1 MPVIEGYNFTVDL
14 QDRGFV
20 KTIRTIKSEAQ
31 ALKNVMRADFAE
43 LRNSEGSLSAYST
56 RLNDAKL
63 AVNRYSEAI
72 KELRKQNEAF
82 VNDERQ
88 GTLSDANRARWARN
102 INTIERYKIQ
112 ISNLQHQMDADQQ
125 AAERLR
131 TGVDA
136 LRKTTEAI
144 QTSTKSYTDTLR
156 DQSKFYRAERTS
168 IAGLRAERKSLE
180 SQLHAEISVTSSLRN
195 GQQKLIASYKEEKAN
210 LTELQGK
217 LASRSRE
224 LSLMKSKYGENS
236 LAVQTTNKHIKE
248 LNNQISQSE
257 NKLNGFSERIS
268 KNSTTLANQA
278 KQASKVASSYKEVA
292 RQSRG
297 LSTTRLGSM
306 FKAGSQ
312 HIQRFNTA
320 LKDSTANTRKWWSES
335 KSAFAGVGIALGGVA
350 AGATKAVSDAAKVQ
364 RQYVEVRNLIRTS
377 GESLSKSISESNEM
391 QRQGVKLSQEYG
403 FSQHQIGQQYE
414 ELVRRGYS
422 GTQALRAMNSMMKA
436 ARASGDDLA
445 DVVKVTSTA
454 VDAFG
459 LRSENT
465 AKMLSHTEKVANALA
480 SGADR
485 TASGFKDMGVGMSY
499 VASTAKT
506 AGMSVE
512 ETSAALGELSNR
524 GIEGSVAG
532 TGLRKVILSLIKPTK
547 NAKAALE
554 EARLSIN
561 DFYDKSG
568 NLKQIDKVFSM
579 INEHTK
585 GWGKDRQGA
594 FFKDLFGTTGVAA
607 GEALAQSADKSE
619 KLDQNL
625 TNLINHIRRDEKTD
639 YIGRLAEKNM
649 KSAQMQMKR
658 LKRTAEAFELS
669 VGAALL
675 PSVNKV
681 GKALA
686 QWAVSKEGERSIK
699 EFSKAAGNVAN
710 TIARH
715 TKDIIA
721 FGRGL
726 GQGLKDGYHFV
737 KPIVTGLG
745 KIVGL
750 FDRSKKGSQDTARNV
765 GRIVGVFGTL
775 AVGLKLS
782 KALFGGIFAIS
793 KDTVGTASRFVTWI
807 KGGTSAQKALNAQ
820 LAETNR
826 LLKESVVLQKEQ
838 YGGKSS
844 HHSSGGTGDA
854 LDTVSDA
861 IDDVADLKGAKSEKI
876 AKDAEKTATKAAHF
890 WQRGWLGKLNGFNKK
905 LLGKLN
911 PKSWTNSMA
920 RAGDKAGKGFHL
932 HLLKHL
938 KGLGSKTRSLFKR
951 DTWVNAFGKLGD
963 KAGNKFVRATETRLV
978 NSRGKVKFSALF
990 KYGSKAAEEAGSGA
1004 GMGFLR
1010 KFAMHIGNGRLK
1022 LHGVFSNI
1030 LGGLTGTAEETGAK
1044 GATGFLGKF
1053 AGVLSKGAN
1062 ILGIG
1067 WSAAAA
1073 GIDIVKGIRE
1083 HNPEKKQKELGS
1095 GIGAVVGG
1103 GLSAAFLGPEAA
1115 PIGAAIG
1122 SAIGSALPKAI
1133 KWGQKIGGK
1142 VASGMQSAI
1151 KNIQKDGWNGV
1162 AKNWND
1168 FWGGMGDWWDQTFD
1182 VNGKGE
1188 KHSSKRKSK
1197 KKPTISDRVIQTGVH
1212 VKKSDVAN
1220 VKAMSKALSTYA
1232 DSLAKVKSELKHNDP
1247 SGELN
1252 KVNNFLKSHTSEWKK
1267 TAQPIKDIGDAFKY
1281 LAKFAGSVAKR
1292 DAFKAFNNDL
1302 PKLDEQLHKHG
1313 DSIKKGINKITDAL
1327 KGGKKGTTL
1336 ISRFKSLDGQL
1347 TNTTSSFKKL
1357 NSHLNKTADDFK
1369 SIKKITDEFTGKKNP
1384 FKAMADGLDKLK
1396 SSLKKNASDIKS
1408 YISTLKKAFE
1418 SKKGKNF
1425 AEIVQEA
1432 AKPLGKM
1439 AGSFKSMKSSVPP
1452 ISKGVKN
1459 IASNIKSL
1467 SKGGKKGGAITK
1479 VANEFDTFQKH
1490 LYKDRGSIKKS
1501 LSSINSTLTGKK
1513 GFVSHVNNVNNS
1525 IKKLKGTFG
1534 SLASNTK
1541 SFASNLRTAASAI
1554 KTLSA
1559 KKHSLD
1565 SLSSS
1570 IKGLY
1575 KTVNAYKFG
1584 SKIASQAKTA
1594 SKALSGKSSFAS
1606 KFSSAAKSVKST
1618 ESSVANTFKSLKTSV
1633 VSSFKSMWSQVKS
1646 DTNDALDDIVS
1657 GINDSVDS
1665 INDSLDSMEGAD
1677 EHHKAK
1683 HAHAK
1688 HLANGTGPVTKTTL
1702 GILND
1707 GSDAPE
1713 IQNRE
1718 GLLHP
1723 NGMLEFLKGVNV
1735 PRLLFP
1741 GDQVIKSSDMSRL
1754 LGIRHFANG
1763 TGKNSITTIDINIL
1777 HKILGVTQSVLK
1789 SVNTISSKISKLK
1802 SSSKSSKLHDA
1813 AYSSSSSSSRS
1824 TSRSKNSEKKPKS
1837 MEAFGRL
1844 GFYGNLKNVV
1854 QKIIRTGSNQRIY
1867 LGESTRR
1874 DLGLKSAKGSSA
1886 AVKASRGLLKR
1897 INNLYER
1904 RKRENEKIEAEN
1916 KRKRQEARKR
1926 EQKKQELL
1934 KKKLDRENAKYNRN
1948 RKEAVLRAEE
1958 RRARRKR
1965 RKSSSRVSER
1975 RTSSGGYTYTYTSTA
1990 RKARSTSTRKSS
2002 TRANVA
2008 VSVSGTK
2015 ALNALLKKIKGNHKF
2030 KITVTQSGAKSVK
2043 KALNAILGKVNSKR
2057 SKRTMLIRIT
2067 HDGVHDT
2074 KKYISQ
2080 ILKKVNSKRSKRTML
2095 IHVKH
2100 DGVHETKKLLEE
2112 VIKKVKEL
2120 SEKKKNVLTVH
2131 VKHDGVHDTK
2141 KALESVAST
2150 GKKMWDDLKK
2160 YSSSGVSKLKSEF
2173 HSFSAYYKRGWSSLA
2188 RDIRKT
2194 MNTFWSHMH
2203 SDARGGLNRVI
2214 GVLNSAITQVNGV
2227 VKSFGG
2233 NKVAKHAKRLAT
2245 GTGYFSGQRRAIT
2258 KPTLAILNDGNDSPD
2273 TQNKETIWDKSNNTF
2288 SVVQGRNVPM
2298 LLGPQHEVFNASESK
2313 ALGFTHFAT
2322 GTGALKQLYELAK
2335 KYWSHPVK
2343 TGQAMFN
2350 SIKGLNG
2357 AIDSLAQGMRDKGEK
2372 QGTEWWSQLWK
2383 MAEDKVND
2391 GDLGPAAGLLK
2402 AVEELGQSKHYSR
2415 GKRMSKFFADCSSL
2429 VSRAL
2434 SKYYHASWATPN
2446 GWALTVAGLWEHAH
2460 RIPRSEAKPGD
2471 PVFWLPDAHV
2481 GIYAGHGRYYSAYGP
2496 NDGGPV
2502 GMQAVAP
2509 GATFG
2514 RFNGLN
2520 TEGDK
2525 SKGVKVKAN
2534 NALQKKIKAQ
2544 VGKGFWKTIQKIAD
2558 KYGENAGMVGAF
2570 KLGGDVSQRAKAI
2583 ATALKKAV
2591 PGATREG
2598 LAGIIGSWVF
2608 ESGGLNPSAI
2618 NPNGG
2623 AAGLGQWLDRK
2634 PLLMAYARRHGKS
2647 WTNPS
2652 LQLDFALHGDD
2663 SQDTAT
2669 FKRILKSHGSASS
2682 LAYAFSREWERGGYD
2697 AEHASAAESIYKV
2710 LRGFANG
2717 GIATKASIFGEAG
2730 PEMAIPLSN
2739 NKLDRARELVAQT
2752 LAVMSDNSS
2761 DSSSKQAY
2769 NQQIMSNEALNQLVE
2784 MVNKLTEITSQLL
2797 TKPEMISTNIAI
2809 DGQTLARKLD
2819 KYQRQNQ
2826 YKHVYNTRMNRSN
2839 F

>member
-1 MPVIEGYNFTVDL
+1 
-14 QDRGFV
+14 
-20 KTIRTIKSEAQ
+20 
-31 ALKNVMRADFAE
+31 MRADFAE
-43 LRNSEGSLSAYST
+43 LRNSEGSLAAYS
-56 RLNDAKL
+56 RRMEDASL
-63 AVNRYSEAI
+63 AVAKYKEAI
-72 KELRKQNEAF
+72 ERLRHENETFAAQQR
-82 VNDERQ
+82 NNS
-88 GTLSDANRARWARN
+88 LSDANQARWTRN

-156 DQSKFYRAERTS
+156 DQGKFYRAERTS

-180 SQLHAEISVTSSLRN
+180 SQLHAEISVTSSLKN
-195 GQQKLIASYKEEKAN
+195 SQQKLIASYKEEKAN
-210 LTELQGK
+210 LTELQSK

-236 LAVQTTNKHIKE
+236 LAVQATNKHIKE

-257 NKLNGFSERIS
+257 NKLNGFSEKIS

-306 FKAGSQ
+306 FRAGSQ

-335 KSAFAGVGIALGGVA
+335 KSAFAGVGVALGGVA

-364 RQYVEVRNLIRTS
+364 RQYVEVRNLIHTS
-377 GESLSKSISESNEM
+377 GEALSKSISESNEM

-403 FSQHQIGQQYE
+403 FSQHQIGEQYE

-422 GTQALRAMNSMMKA
+422 GTQAIGAMNSMMKA

-459 LRSENT
+459 LRSEKT
-465 AKMLSHTEKVANALA
+465 ATMLSHTEQVANALA

-554 EARLSIN
+554 EAGLSIN

-625 TNLINHIRRDEKTD
+625 TNLINHIRKDEKTD

-686 QWAVSKEGERSIK
+686 QWAVSKEGERSMK

-721 FGRGL
+721 FGGGL

-745 KIVGL
+745 KIVVL
-750 FDRSKKGSQDTARNV
+750 FDRSKKGSQDTARNI

-826 LLKESVVLQKEQ
+826 LLKESVALQKEQ
-838 YGGKSS
+838 YGGRSS

-911 PKSWTNSMA
+911 PKNWTNAMA
-920 RAGDKAGKGFHL
+920 KAGDKAGKGFHL
-932 HLLKHL
+932 HLLKHV
-938 KGLGSKTRSLFKR
+938 KGLGSKAKSLFKR

-963 KAGNKFVRATETRLV
+963 KAGNKFVRATETKLV

-1053 AGVLSKGAN
+1053 AGVLGKGAN

-1142 VASGMQSAI
+1142 VAGGMQSAI

-1188 KHSSKRKSK
+1188 KHSSKRK

-1232 DSLAKVKSELKHNDP
+1232 GSLAKVKSELKHNDP

-1302 PKLDEQLHKHG
+1302 PELDKQLHKHG
-1313 DSIKKGINKITDAL
+1313 DSIKKGINEITDAL

-1439 AGSFKSMKSSVPP
+1439 ASSFKSMKSSVPP

-1479 VANEFDTFQKH
+1479 VANEFDTLQKH

-1501 LSSINSTLTGKK
+1501 LDSINSTLTGKK
-1513 GFVSHVNNVNNS
+1513 GFVSHVNKANS
-1525 IKKLKGTFG
+1525 AIKQLKSTFG

-1541 SFASNLRTAASAI
+1541 SFASNLKTAASSI
-1554 KTLSA
+1554 KTLAS
-1559 KKHSLD
+1559 KKSSLD
-1565 SLSSS
+1565 GLSSS
-1570 IKGLY
+1570 IKNLY

-1584 SKIASQAKTA
+1584 SKIATQAKTA
-1594 SKALSGKSSFAS
+1594 ANSLSGKGNFAS
-1606 KFSSAAKSVKST
+1606 KFKSAAKSIKST
-1618 ESSVANTFKSLKTSV
+1618 ESSVAHTFSSLKTSV

-1646 DTNDALDDIVS
+1646 NTNDALDDIVS

-1665 INDSLDSMEGAD
+1665 INDSIDSMEGAD

-1683 HAHAK
+1683 HAHAT
-1688 HLANGTGPVTKTTL
+1688 HLANGTGPITKMTL

-1723 NGMLEFLKGVNV
+1723 NGMLEFLKGANI

-1741 GDQVIKSSDMSRL
+1741 GDQVIKSSDMSKL

-1763 TGKNSITTIDINIL
+1763 TGKNSIATIDSNIL
-1777 HKILGVTQSVLK
+1777 HKILGIAQSMLK
-1789 SVNTISSKISKLK
+1789 SVNAISSKISKLK
-1802 SSSKSSKLHDA
+1802 FSSSSKKSSTKIHDATFSSHSSSGTARSRQRKTNSKLH
-1813 AYSSSSSSSRS
+1813 
-1824 TSRSKNSEKKPKS
+1824 S
-1837 MEAFGRL
+1837 MEQFSRL
-1844 GFYGNLKNVV
+1844 GFFGNLKNVV
-1854 QKIIRTGSNQRIY
+1854 KGIISSGSNERI
-1867 LGESTRR
+1867 LLSQTTRR
-1874 DLGLKSAKGSSA
+1874 ELGYKNAKGPAS
-1886 AVKASRGLLKR
+1886 VKATNSLLKR

-1904 RKRENEKIEAEN
+1904 RKQENEKIEAEN
-1916 KRKRQEARKR
+1916 KRKREESRKR

-1934 KKKLDRENAKYNRN
+1934 KKQLKLEDAKYNRR

-1958 RRARRKR
+1958 RKRRSRKR
-1965 RKSSSRVSER
+1965 RTSSRLSER
-1975 RTSSGGYTYTYTSTA
+1975 RTSTGGYTYTYTSTA
-1990 RKARSTSTRKSS
+1990 RKTRSTSTRRNS
-2002 TRANVA
+2002 TKANVA
-2008 VSVSGTK
+2008 VSVSGAKT
-2015 ALNALLKKIKGNHKF
+2015 LNALLKKIKGNHKF
-2030 KITVTQSGAKSVK
+2030 KVTVTQSGAKSVK
-2043 KALNAILGKVNSKR
+2043 KALNTILGKVNSKR

-2074 KKYISQ
+2074 KKYINQ

-2120 SEKKKNVLTVH
+2120 GEKKKNVLTVH
-2131 VKHDGVHDTK
+2131 VKHDGVHETK

-2203 SDARGGLNRVI
+2203 SDAKDGLNHVI

-2245 GTGYFSGQRRAIT
+2245 GTGYFSGQRKAIT

-2335 KYWSHPVK
+2335 KNWTHPVK
-2343 TGQAMFN
+2343 TGQAMFD
-2350 SIKGLNG
+2350 SIKGLSG
-2357 AIDSLAQGMRDKGEK
+2357 AIDSLAQGMREKGES

-2383 MAEDKVND
+2383 MVENKVND

-2402 AVEELGQSKHYSR
+2402 AVEELGKDKHYSQ

-2434 SKYYHASWATPN
+2434 TKYYHVNWATPK
-2446 GWALTVAGLWEHAH
+2446 GWALTVSGLWQHAH
-2460 RIPRSEAKPGD
+2460 KISRSEAKPGD
-2471 PVFWLPDAHV
+2471 PVFWLPDEHV

-2525 SKGVKVKAN
+2525 SSKEPKVKADN
-2534 NALQKKIKAQ
+2534 KLQKFIRPQ
-2544 VGKGFWKTIQKIAD
+2544 VGKGFWKTIEKIAE
-2558 KYGENAGMVGAF
+2558 KYGPKDSGGIAGKPNGDHRHWLRQAGIPKSWDHWMELIIDGAPGVPGEDVGWDPHAKNPTSTAYGIGQMLDFNYHYYRAHGNDWRDNPIAQLMGMKDYINAAY
-2570 KLGGDVSQRAKAI
+2570 GGDPRKAWE
-2583 ATALKKAV
+2583 KKV
-2591 PGATREG
+2591 NT
-2598 LAGIIGSWVF
+2598 STHW
-2608 ESGGLNPSAI
+2608 
-2618 NPNGG
+2618 
-2623 AAGLGQWLDRK
+2623 
-2634 PLLMAYARRHGKS
+2634 Y
-2647 WTNPS
+2647 
-2652 LQLDFALHGDD
+2652 
-2663 SQDTAT
+2663 
-2669 FKRILKSHGSASS
+2669 
-2682 LAYAFSREWERGGYD
+2682 
-2697 AEHASAAESIYKV
+2697 
-2710 LRGFANG
+2710 ANG

-2730 PEMAIPLSN
+2730 PEMAIPLST

-2752 LAVMSDNSS
+2752 LAVMSDNNS
-2761 DSSSKQAY
+2761 DNSNKQAY
-2769 NQQIMSNEALNQLVE
+2769 NQQIMSNEVLNQLAESVNRLVE
-2784 MVNKLTEITSQLL
+2784 LTSQLL
-2797 TKPEMISTNIAI
+2797 TKPEMISTNIAV

>member
-72 KELRKQNEAF
+72 KELRKQNETF
-82 VNDERQ
+82 VSDERQ

-144 QTSTKSYTDTLR
+144 QTSTKSYADTLR

-168 IAGLRAERKSLE
+168 IAGLKSERKSLE

-195 GQQKLIASYKEEKAN
+195 GQQKLIASYKEEKTN
-210 LTELQGK
+210 LIELQAK
-217 LASRSRE
+217 LASRNRE

-422 GTQALRAMNSMMKA
+422 GTQALGAMNSMMKA

-554 EARLSIN
+554 EAGLSIN

-625 TNLINHIRRDEKTD
+625 TNLINHIRKDEKTD

-876 AKDAEKTATKAAHF
+876 AKDAEETATKAAHF

-911 PKSWTNSMA
+911 PKNWTNAMA
-920 RAGDKAGKGFHL
+920 KAGDKAGKGFHL
-932 HLLKHL
+932 HLLKHV
-938 KGLGSKTRSLFKR
+938 KGLGSKAKSLFKR

-963 KAGNKFVRATETRLV
+963 KAGNKFVRATETKLV

-1030 LGGLTGTAEETGAK
+1030 LGSLTGTAEETGAK

-1053 AGVLSKGAN
+1053 AGVLGKGAN

-1083 HNPEKKQKELGS
+1083 HNPEKKQRDLGS

-1122 SAIGSALPKAI
+1122 SAIGSAAPKAI

-1188 KHSSKRKSK
+1188 KHSSKRR

-1220 VKAMSKALSTYA
+1220 VKAMSSALKSYA
-1232 DSLAKVKSELKHNDP
+1232 GSLAKVKAELKHNDP

-1302 PKLDEQLHKHG
+1302 PELDKQLHKHG
-1313 DSIKKGINKITDAL
+1313 DSIKKGINEITNAL
-1327 KGGKKGTTL
+1327 KGGKKGSTL

-1347 TNTTSSFKKL
+1347 KNTTSSFKNL
-1357 NSHLNKTADDFK
+1357 NSHLNKTASDFK

-1396 SSLKKNASDIKS
+1396 SSLKKNAKDIKD

-1425 AEIVQEA
+1425 AEIIKDA

-1439 AGSFKSMKSSVPP
+1439 AGSFKSMKSSVSP

-1479 VANEFDTFQKH
+1479 VANEFDTLQKH

-1513 GFVSHVNNVNNS
+1513 GFVSHVNNANNS

-1688 HLANGTGPVTKTTL
+1688 HLANGTGPITKTTL

-1763 TGKNSITTIDINIL
+1763 TGKNSIAAIDDRLLHNIYR
-1777 HKILGVTQSVLK
+1777 VAQSLLK
-1789 SVNTISSKISKLK
+1789 SVKSISSKVSKLGSSSKSTKLHDATFRSSSSGSSRSSSKK
-1802 SSSKSSKLHDA
+1802 SSSKK
-1813 AYSSSSSSSRS
+1813 
-1824 TSRSKNSEKKPKS
+1824 TKS
-1837 MEAFGRL
+1837 MVPFTPL

-1854 QKIIRTGSNQRIY
+1854 QGIIKTGSNERVY
-1867 LGESTRR
+1867 LSQSTRR
-1874 DLGLKSAKGSSA
+1874 ELGYKNAKGSTYA
-1886 AVKASRGLLKR
+1886 KATSGLIKR
-1897 INNLYER
+1897 ITSLYER

-1916 KRKRQEARKR
+1916 KRKREESRKR

-1958 RRARRKR
+1958 RKARSR
-1965 RKSSSRVSER
+1965 RHRSSSRLTER
-1975 RTSSGGYTYTYTSTA
+1975 RTSTGGYTYTYTSTA
-1990 RKARSTSTRKSS
+1990 RRARTTSTRRRTSS
-2002 TRANVA
+2002 ARANVA

-2015 ALNALLKKIKGNHKF
+2015 ALDALLKKIKGNHKF
-2030 KITVTQSGAKSVK
+2030 KVAVSQSGAKSVRK
-2043 KALNAILGKVNSKR
+2043 TLSSILGKVNSSR
-2057 SKRTMLIRIT
+2057 SKRTMLIRIKQNGAT
-2067 HDGVHDT
+2067 GT
-2074 KKYISQ
+2074 IKYLNSV
-2080 ILKKVNSKRSKRTML
+2080 LKKVNSKRSKRTL
-2095 IHVKH
+2095 KIHVTHDGVSETKKLLDEVIDKVKDLKKKDKNVLTIHVKH
-2100 DGVHETKKLLEE
+2100 DG
-2112 VIKKVKEL
+2112 I
-2120 SEKKKNVLTVH
+2120 
-2131 VKHDGVHDTK
+2131 HDTK
-2141 KALESVAST
+2141 KALDSVAST
-2150 GKKMWDDLKK
+2150 GKKMWTELESSAKK
-2160 YSSSGVSKLKSEF
+2160 GVSALKHEF
-2173 HSFSAYYKRGWSSLA
+2173 SSFSTSYKHGWSNLQSG
-2188 RDIRKT
+2188 IHKSFGH
-2194 MNTFWSHMH
+2194 FWSNMRQ
-2203 SDARGGLNRVI
+2203 AAGRGVNKVI
-2214 GVLNSAITQVNGV
+2214 DVLNSAIGQIDTVIRN
-2227 VKSFGG
+2227 FGG
-2233 NKVAKHAKRLAT
+2233 SKTAVAKARKVHYAS
-2245 GTGYFSGQRRAIT
+2245 GTGYFSNQRRAIT
-2258 KPTLAILNDGNDSPD
+2258 KPTLAILNDGNDSPE

-2288 SVVQGRNVPM
+2288 GVVQGRNVPM

-2335 KYWSHPVK
+2335 KYWTHPVK
-2343 TGQAMFN
+2343 TGQAMFD
-2350 SIKGLNG
+2350 SINGLTG
-2357 AIDSLAQGMRDKGEK
+2357 AINSLAQGIRNKSES
-2372 QGTEWWSQLWK
+2372 QGVDWWSQLWK
-2383 MAEDKVND
+2383 MVEGKVND
-2391 GDLGPAAGLLK
+2391 GDVDAKGLLK
-2402 AVEELGQSKHYSR
+2402 AVEKYGEGKPYVWGADGPSQFDCSGLVMYALKHQYGIDFPHYS
-2415 GKRMSKFFADCSSL
+2415 GAQYGM
-2429 VSRAL
+2429 
-2434 SKYYHASWATPN
+2434 T
-2446 GWALTVAGLWEHAH
+2446 EH
-2460 RIPRSEAKPGD
+2460 IPKSEAKMGD
-2471 PVFWLPDAHV
+2471 LVFWGKGGSEHV
-2481 GIYAGHGRYYSAYGP
+2481 GVYAGGNRYFSAQSESQGIHM
-2496 NDGGPV
+2496 NTLDSVV
-2502 GMQAVAP
+2502 GKGKP
-2509 GATFG
+2509 LFG
-2514 RFNGLN
+2514 RIKGLSQKDDSN
-2520 TEGDK
+2520 EP
-2525 SKGVKVKAN
+2525 KVKTN
-2534 NALQKKIKAQ
+2534 NQIQKLIKNQ
-2544 VGKGFWKTIQKIAD
+2544 VGKGFWKTINKIAEEFGD
-2558 KYGENAGMVGAF
+2558 AEYGGNSITIGMIEAAARKMHVHLPDGFA
-2570 KLGGDVSQRAKAI
+2570 KDVLRVAI
-2583 ATALKKAV
+2583 SETGNRNIQQQIHDV
-2591 PGATREG
+2591 N
-2598 LAGIIGSWVF
+2598 
-2608 ESGGLNPSAI
+2608 SGGNEAQ
-2618 NPNGG
+2618 G
-2623 AAGLGQWLDRK
+2623 
-2634 PLLMAYARRHGKS
+2634 PLQF
-2647 WTNPS
+2647 TP
-2652 LQLDFALHGDD
+2652 Q
-2663 SQDTAT
+2663 T
-2669 FKRILKSHGSASS
+2669 FKAFAMPGHTNIHKPYDEL
-2682 LAYAFSREWERGGYD
+2682 LAFFNNSDWRN
-2697 AEHASAAESIYKV
+2697 SIGWTVIWGNRKFDW
-2710 LRGFANG
+2710 LHSGPQGHRRFANG
-2717 GIATKASIFGEAG
+2717 GIATRASIFGEAG

-2797 TKPEMISTNIAI
+2797 TKPEMISTNISV
-2809 DGQTLARKLD
+2809 DGQMLAQRLD

-2826 YKHVYNTRMNRSN
+2826 FGHLYNKKMNRSN

>member
-43 LRNSEGSLSAYST
+43 LRNSEGSLAAYSK
-56 RLNDAKL
+56 RMEDASLTAAK
-63 AVNRYSEAI
+63 YKEAI
-72 KELRKQNEAF
+72 EALRHENEGLQQQ
-82 VNDERQ
+82 VEH
-88 GTLSDANRARWARN
+88 GTKNQDVANARIVRN
-102 INTIERYKIQ
+102 INTIERYKVQ
-112 ISNLQHQMDADQQ
+112 LSNLQHSMAADEEQVR
-125 AAERLR
+125 RLM
-131 TGVDA
+131 TGIDT
-136 LRKTTEAI
+136 LRKTTEGI
-144 QTSTKSYTDTLR
+144 TTSTKAYSQTLR
-156 DQSKFYRAERTS
+156 EQGQFYRAER
-168 IAGLRAERKSLE
+168 ANVEGLKSQRDALR
-180 SQLHAEISVTSSLRN
+180 SQLSAETRVTEQLKNKQNELIRSYREEEAALVKNKAALEIQKSGLAQTEKYYGSN
-195 GQQKLIASYKEEKAN
+195 SKEAQQVREEV
-210 LTELQGK
+210 GK
-217 LASRSRE
+217 LGRTITDNE
-224 LSLMKSKYGENS
+224 LKLHSY
-236 LAVQTTNKHIKE
+236 
-248 LNNQISQSE
+248 SE
-257 NKLNGFSERIS
+257 ALG

-278 KQASKVASSYKEVA
+278 KQASKVATSYREVNKA
-292 RQSRG
+292 SRG
-297 LSTTRLGSM
+297 IGNTKLGSM
-306 FKAGSQ
+306 FRAGSQ

-320 LKDSTANTRKWWSES
+320 LKESTANTRKWWSES

-391 QRQGVKLSQEYG
+391 QRKGVKLSQEYG
-403 FSQHQIGQQYE
+403 FSQHQIGEQYE

-422 GTQALRAMNSMMKA
+422 GTQALGAMNSMMKA

-459 LRSENT
+459 LRSEKT
-465 AKMLSHTEKVANALA
+465 ATMLSHTERVANALA

-512 ETSAALGELSNR
+512 ETSGALGELANR

-547 NAKAALE
+547 NAQAALK
-554 EARLSIN
+554 EAGLSVS

-625 TNLINHIRRDEKTD
+625 TNLINHIKKDEKTD
-639 YIGRLAEKNM
+639 YIGRLAQKNM
-649 KSAQMQMKR
+649 KSAQMQIQR

-669 VGAALL
+669 VGSALL
-675 PSVNKV
+675 PAVNKV
-681 GKALA
+681 GSAIAK
-686 QWAVSKEGERSIK
+686 WAVSKEGERSMK
-699 EFSKAAGNVAN
+699 EFSRAAGNVAN
-710 TIARH
+710 TIASH

-721 FGRGL
+721 FGKGL
-726 GQGLKDGYHFV
+726 GQGLKDGYHFI
-737 KPIVTGLG
+737 KPVVTGLG
-745 KIVGL
+745 KVVGL
-750 FDRSKKGSQDTARNV
+750 FDRSKKGSQDTARNLGKMV
-765 GRIVGVFGTL
+765 GIFGSL
-775 AVGLKLS
+775 AVGIKLA
-782 KALFGGIFAIS
+782 KTLFGGVFAVA
-793 KDTVGTASRFVTWI
+793 KDTVGTASRFVSWI
-807 KGGTSAQKALNAQ
+807 KGGTSAQKALNTQ

-826 LLKESVVLQKEQ
+826 LLKESVALQKEQ
-838 YGGKSS
+838 YSGSNN
-844 HHSSGGTGDA
+844 HHSSGGSTGDA

-861 IDDVADLKGAKSEKI
+861 IDDVADLKGGKSEKI
-876 AKDAEKTATKAAHF
+876 AKDAEQTASKAAHF

-911 PKSWTNSMA
+911 PKSWTKTMA
-920 RAGDKAGKGFHL
+920 KAGDAAGQGFHL
-932 HLLKHL
+932 HLLKHV
-938 KGLGSKTRSLFKR
+938 KGLGSKVKSLFKR

-963 KAGNKFVRATETRLV
+963 KAGSKFVKATETRFV

-990 KYGSKAAEEAGSGA
+990 KYGSKAAEEAGSDA

-1010 KFAMHIGNGRLK
+1010 RFVMHIGNGRLK
-1022 LHGVFSNI
+1022 LHGAFSNI
-1030 LGGLTGTAEETGAK
+1030 IGGLTGTAEETGAK
-1044 GATGFLGKF
+1044 GAAGFLSKF
-1053 AGVLSKGAN
+1053 AGILGKGASV
-1062 ILGIG
+1062 LGIA
-1067 WSAAAA
+1067 WSAASA

-1083 HNPEKKQKELGS
+1083 HNPEKKQRDLGS
-1095 GIGAVVGG
+1095 GIGAIVGG
-1103 GLSAAFLGPEAA
+1103 GLTGYFLGPEAA

-1122 SAIGSALPKAI
+1122 SAIGKVIPSAV
-1133 KWGQKIGGK
+1133 KWGEKIAGK
-1142 VASGMQSAI
+1142 MASGIESGW
-1151 KNIQKDGWNGV
+1151 KNIQKGGWNGV

-1168 FWGGMGDWWDQTFD
+1168 FWGGMGDWFDQTFNVD
-1182 VNGKGE
+1182 GKGE
-1188 KHSSKRKSK
+1188 KHSSKSK
-1197 KKPTISDRVIQTGVH
+1197 RPKKPSVTDRVIQTGVH
-1212 VKKSDVAN
+1212 VKKQDVAN
-1220 VKAMSKALSTYA
+1220 VKAMSSALKSYA
-1232 DSLAKVKSELKHNDP
+1232 GSLAQVKAELKHNDP

-1252 KVNNFLKSHTSEWKK
+1252 KVNSFLKKHTSEWKA
-1267 TAQPIKDIGDAFKY
+1267 TAKPIKAIGDAFKY
-1281 LAKFAGSVAKR
+1281 LAKFAGSVAKK
-1292 DAFKAFNNDL
+1292 DAFAAFNRDL
-1302 PKLDEQLHKHG
+1302 PKLDKTLHSHG
-1313 DSIKKGINKITDAL
+1313 NSIKKGINEITNAL
-1327 KGGKKGTTL
+1327 KGGKKGSTL
-1336 ISRFKSLDGQL
+1336 ISQFKSLDGQL
-1347 TNTTSSFKKL
+1347 KHTTSSFKDL
-1357 NSHLNKTADDFK
+1357 NSHLNKTASDFK
-1369 SIKKITDEFTGKKNP
+1369 SIKKITDQFTGKKNP

-1425 AEIVQEA
+1425 AQIVQEA

-1439 AGSFKSMKSSVPP
+1439 AGDFKSMKSSVPP

-1459 IASNIKSL
+1459 IASNIKAL

-1479 VANEFDTFQKH
+1479 VANEFDTLQKH

-1513 GFVSHVNNVNNS
+1513 GFVSHVNNANNS

-1688 HLANGTGPVTKTTL
+1688 HLANGTGPITKTTL

-1777 HKILGVTQSVLK
+1777 HKILGVTQSMLK
-1789 SVNTISSKISKLK
+1789 SVNSISSKIAKLK
-1802 SSSKSSKLHDA
+1802 PSSKTSKLHDA

-1824 TSRSKNSEKKPKS
+1824 TSRSKKNEKQPKS

-1874 DLGLKSAKGSSA
+1874 DLGLTSAKGSSA
-1886 AVKASRGLLKR
+1886 AVKASKGLLKR

-1958 RRARRKR
+1958 RKARRKR

-1990 RKARSTSTRKSS
+1990 RKTRSTSTRRNS
-2002 TRANVA
+2002 TKANVA
-2008 VSVSGTK
+2008 VSVSGAKT
-2015 ALNALLKKIKGNHKF
+2015 LNALLKKIKGNHKF
-2030 KITVTQSGAKSVK
+2030 KVTVTQSGAKSVK
-2043 KALNAILGKVNSKR
+2043 KALNTILGKVNSKR

-2067 HDGVHDT
+2067 HDGIHDT
-2074 KKYISQ
+2074 KKYINQ

-2131 VKHDGVHDTK
+2131 VKHDGVHETK
-2141 KALESVAST
+2141 KALESVASA

-2203 SDARGGLNRVI
+2203 SDAKDGLNHVI

-2245 GTGYFSGQRRAIT
+2245 GTGYFSGQRKAIT

-2335 KYWSHPVK
+2335 KNWTHPVK
-2343 TGQAMFN
+2343 TARSMFGD
-2350 SIKGLNG
+2350 IKGLIGTINS
-2357 AIDSLAQGMRDKGEK
+2357 IAQGMHDRGED
-2372 QGTEWWSQLWK
+2372 QMTDWWTQLWK
-2383 MAEDKVND
+2383 MVENKVND
-2391 GDLGPAAGLLK
+2391 DDLGPAKGLLK
-2402 AVEELGQSKHYSR
+2402 AVEKLGE
-2415 GKRMSKFFADCSSL
+2415 GKPYIWGGYGADAKGFDCSGL
-2429 VSRAL
+2429 VSTAL
-2434 SKYYHASWATPN
+2434 EKYFHS
-2446 GWALTVAGLWEHAH
+2446 GWGHLNVAGLWSHAH
-2460 RIPRSEAKPGD
+2460 RIPKSEAKPGD
-2471 PVFWLPDAHV
+2471 PVFWLPDGHV
-2481 GIYAGHGRYYSAYGP
+2481 GVYAGHNKYYSAFGP
-2496 NDGGPV
+2496 DIGMHSIFGQDPGTEGPV
-2502 GMQAVAP
+2502 
-2509 GATFG
+2509 FG
-2514 RFNGLN
+2514 RFKGIN
-2520 TEGDK
+2520 TEGNK
-2525 SKGVKVKAN
+2525 SDNEPSVKTN
-2534 NALQKKIKAQ
+2534 NKLQKFIKTQ
-2544 VGKGFWKTIQKIAD
+2544 VGKGFWKTIDKIAE
-2558 KYGENAGMVGAF
+2558 KYGETASGGVAGKPSGDHSHWLKQAHVPKSWWNDITWIIDRESSWRATAKNPSSTAYGIGQLENYDDYKRHGSDWRTNPIAQLMGMVDYIRGRYGNAA
-2570 KLGGDVSQRAKAI
+2570 SAKAFWQ
-2583 ATALKKAV
+2583 AHN
-2591 PGATREG
+2591 
-2598 LAGIIGSWVF
+2598 W
-2608 ESGGLNPSAI
+2608 
-2618 NPNGG
+2618 
-2623 AAGLGQWLDRK
+2623 
-2634 PLLMAYARRHGKS
+2634 Y
-2647 WTNPS
+2647 
-2652 LQLDFALHGDD
+2652 
-2663 SQDTAT
+2663 
-2669 FKRILKSHGSASS
+2669 
-2682 LAYAFSREWERGGYD
+2682 
-2697 AEHASAAESIYKV
+2697 
-2710 LRGFANG
+2710 ANG

-2761 DSSSKQAY
+2761 NSNNNQAY
-2769 NQQIMSNEALNQLVE
+2769 NQQVMSNEALNQLVE

>member
-1 MPVIEGYNFTVDL
+1 
-14 QDRGFV
+14 
-20 KTIRTIKSEAQ
+20 
-31 ALKNVMRADFAE
+31 MRADFAE

-144 QTSTKSYTDTLR
+144 QTSTKSYADTLR

-180 SQLHAEISVTSSLRN
+180 SQLHAEISVTSSLKSN
-195 GQQKLIASYKEEKAN
+195 QQKLIASYKEEKAN
-210 LTELQGK
+210 LTELQSK

-248 LNNQISQSE
+248 LNSQISQSE
-257 NKLNGFSERIS
+257 GKLNGFSEKIS
-268 KNSTTLANQA
+268 KNSATLANQA
-278 KQASKVASSYKEVA
+278 KQVSKVASSYKEVS

-335 KSAFAGVGIALGGVA
+335 KSAFAGVGVALGGVA
-350 AGATKAVSDAAKVQ
+350 AGAAKAVSDAAKVQ
-364 RQYVEVRNLIRTS
+364 RQYIEVRNLLQTS
-377 GESLSKSISESNEM
+377 AQNQKEYAASTKQANEM
-391 QRQGVKLSQEYG
+391 QRQGIKLSQEYG
-403 FSQHQIGQQYE
+403 FSQHQIGEQYE
-414 ELVRRGYS
+414 ELVRRGYN
-422 GTQALRAMNSMMKA
+422 GTQALSAMNSMMKA

-459 LRSENT
+459 LRSANT
-465 AKMLSHTEKVANALA
+465 ATMLAHTERVANALA

-485 TASGFKDMGVGMSY
+485 TASGFKDMGIGASY

-512 ETSAALGELSNR
+512 EMSGALGELSNR

-547 NAKAALE
+547 NAKSALK
-554 EARLSIN
+554 EAGLSIS

-568 NLKQIDKVFSM
+568 NLKRIDTIFSM

-625 TNLINHIRRDEKTD
+625 TNLINHIRKDEKTD

-649 KSAQMQMKR
+649 KSAQMQMQR

-675 PSVNKV
+675 PAVNKV
-681 GKALA
+681 GRALA

-699 EFSKAAGNVAN
+699 NFSKWTGQIADTVAKH
-710 TIARH
+710 IP
-715 TKDIIA
+715 DVEA
-721 FGRGL
+721 FGKGFA
-726 GQGLKDGYHFV
+726 DGFNGAAKV
-737 KPIVTGLG
+737 IKPITDGITNIGKWLDKINGGSHTLSRWLG
-745 KIVGL
+745 TAVG
-750 FDRSKKGSQDTARNV
+750 FV
-765 GRIVGVFGTL
+765 GTL
-775 AVGLKLS
+775 AFAIKGIKTVGGGILAFTKDTFSFVGKIKNVITGQKTEQKNLNDVLEETNNLLKKNVDLQKEFNDQQKNAGNNGSDIPSDLLDDLGEDEKDSGHLSRKQYREATEKADETYSTFRSRLRSKIKGGSGLSWKEVFKGTHSSASTAGSSSGTTFWKRLKNKIGDLSAADKISILLDVGFAGAQIADSLSTAIHAKNKNQKYSAIGEGLGGLVGGGIGLALGGDPGMLIGQQLGSQLTKYAVPKFINGFKEASKKLDLDAPSKQEGKGYLPQTPKHTVPYSWNSNRNFLGNLGYNYRVNVNNRAAELGHLFDNNWWDREGKRKNHSQLLNGADLPTSWLANTPQGVGHRLMNSAWNWFNSKDNSGFRKWMNSDSIFKSIFGSPQYYKNGKKVSSKDLKLS
-782 KALFGGIFAIS
+782 T
-793 KDTVGTASRFVTWI
+793 KDMKVS
-807 KGGTSAQKALNAQ
+807 
-820 LAETNR
+820 
-826 LLKESVVLQKEQ
+826 
-838 YGGKSS
+838 KSS
-844 HHSSGGTGDA
+844 V
-854 LDTVSDA
+854 LPK
-861 IDDVADLKGAKSEKI
+861 IDV
-876 AKDAEKTATKAAHF
+876 
-890 WQRGWLGKLNGFNKK
+890 GK
-905 LLGKLN
+905 
-911 PKSWTNSMA
+911 W
-920 RAGDKAGKGFHL
+920 
-932 HLLKHL
+932 
-938 KGLGSKTRSLFKR
+938 
-951 DTWVNAFGKLGD
+951 W
-963 KAGNKFVRATETRLV
+963 
-978 NSRGKVKFSALF
+978 
-990 KYGSKAAEEAGSGA
+990 
-1004 GMGFLR
+1004 
-1010 KFAMHIGNGRLK
+1010 
-1022 LHGVFSNI
+1022 
-1030 LGGLTGTAEETGAK
+1030 
-1044 GATGFLGKF
+1044 
-1053 AGVLSKGAN
+1053 AGVEKQWSK
-1062 ILGIG
+1062 IK
-1067 WSAAAA
+1067 WP
-1073 GIDIVKGIRE
+1073 K
-1083 HNPEKKQKELGS
+1083 
-1095 GIGAVVGG
+1095 
-1103 GLSAAFLGPEAA
+1103 
-1115 PIGAAIG
+1115 
-1122 SAIGSALPKAI
+1122 LPK
-1133 KWGQKIGGK
+1133 
-1142 VASGMQSAI
+1142 
-1151 KNIQKDGWNGV
+1151 
-1162 AKNWND
+1162 
-1168 FWGGMGDWWDQTFD
+1168 F
-1182 VNGKGE
+1182 
-1188 KHSSKRKSK
+1188 H
-1197 KKPTISDRVIQTGVH
+1197 
-1212 VKKSDVAN
+1212 
-1220 VKAMSKALSTYA
+1220 
-1232 DSLAKVKSELKHNDP
+1232 
-1247 SGELN
+1247 
-1252 KVNNFLKSHTSEWKK
+1252 
-1267 TAQPIKDIGDAFKY
+1267 
-1281 LAKFAGSVAKR
+1281 
-1292 DAFKAFNNDL
+1292 L
-1302 PKLDEQLHKHG
+1302 PKLDLGKWWGGIKKWWSKIKWPKLPKFHLPKLDLGKWWGGIKKWWSKIKWPKWPKIKLPKVDLKKWSQNRVKDIKSGWNGFTDWATKIGRNSNKNLKHG
-1313 DSIKKGINKITDAL
+1313 WKGMQSWAKGVHNNTKKGWNGFASWNHRLSKNANQLFKSAWKSMGSFSFGISKAF
-1327 KGGKKGTTL
+1327 KGGWKGTTSWFGDL
-1336 ISRFKSLDGQL
+1336 GHRMIRNF
-1347 TNTTSSFKKL
+1347 
-1357 NSHLNKTADDFK
+1357 
-1369 SIKKITDEFTGKKNP
+1369 
-1384 FKAMADGLDKLK
+1384 
-1396 SSLKKNASDIKS
+1396 KNAFSGIGDWVSDRVQDIQDAWS
-1408 YISTLKKAFE
+1408 GA
-1418 SKKGKNF
+1418 SKHVKNF
-1425 AEIVQEA
+1425 
-1432 AKPLGKM
+1432 
-1439 AGSFKSMKSSVPP
+1439 FT
-1452 ISKGVKN
+1452 KGH
-1459 IASNIKSL
+1459 
-1467 SKGGKKGGAITK
+1467 
-1479 VANEFDTFQKH
+1479 F
-1490 LYKDRGSIKKS
+1490 
-1501 LSSINSTLTGKK
+1501 
-1513 GFVSHVNNVNNS
+1513 
-1525 IKKLKGTFG
+1525 
-1534 SLASNTK
+1534 
-1541 SFASNLRTAASAI
+1541 
-1554 KTLSA
+1554 
-1559 KKHSLD
+1559 
-1565 SLSSS
+1565 
-1570 IKGLY
+1570 
-1575 KTVNAYKFG
+1575 
-1584 SKIASQAKTA
+1584 
-1594 SKALSGKSSFAS
+1594 
-1606 KFSSAAKSVKST
+1606 
-1618 ESSVANTFKSLKTSV
+1618 
-1633 VSSFKSMWSQVKS
+1633 
-1646 DTNDALDDIVS
+1646 
-1657 GINDSVDS
+1657 
-1665 INDSLDSMEGAD
+1665 
-1677 EHHKAK
+1677 
-1683 HAHAK
+1683 
-1688 HLANGTGPVTKTTL
+1688 ANGTGPITKMTL

-1723 NGMLEFLKGVNV
+1723 NGMLEFLKGANV

-1763 TGKNSITTIDINIL
+1763 TVKNSIAAIDDRLLHNIYR
-1777 HKILGVTQSVLK
+1777 VAQSLLK
-1789 SVNTISSKISKLK
+1789 SVKSISSKVSKLGSSSKSTKLHDATFRSSSSGSSRSSSKK
-1802 SSSKSSKLHDA
+1802 SSSKK
-1813 AYSSSSSSSRS
+1813 
-1824 TSRSKNSEKKPKS
+1824 TKS
-1837 MEAFGRL
+1837 MVPFTPL

-1854 QKIIRTGSNQRIY
+1854 QGIIKTGSNERVY
-1867 LGESTRR
+1867 LSQSTRR
-1874 DLGLKSAKGSSA
+1874 ELGYKNAKGSTYA
-1886 AVKASRGLLKR
+1886 KATSGLIKR
-1897 INNLYER
+1897 ITSLYER

-1916 KRKRQEARKR
+1916 KRKREESRKR

-1958 RRARRKR
+1958 RKARSR
-1965 RKSSSRVSER
+1965 RHRSSSRLTER
-1975 RTSSGGYTYTYTSTA
+1975 RTSTGGYTYTYTSTA
-1990 RKARSTSTRKSS
+1990 RRARTTSTRRRTSS
-2002 TRANVA
+2002 ARANVA

-2015 ALNALLKKIKGNHKF
+2015 ALDALLKKIKGNHKF
-2030 KITVTQSGAKSVK
+2030 KVAVSQSGAKSVRK
-2043 KALNAILGKVNSKR
+2043 TLSSILGKVNSSR
-2057 SKRTMLIRIT
+2057 SKRTMLIRIKQNGAT
-2067 HDGVHDT
+2067 GT
-2074 KKYISQ
+2074 IKYLNSV
-2080 ILKKVNSKRSKRTML
+2080 LKKVNSKRSKRTL
-2095 IHVKH
+2095 KIHVTHDGVSETKKLLDEVIDKVKDLKKKDKNVLTIHVKH
-2100 DGVHETKKLLEE
+2100 DG
-2112 VIKKVKEL
+2112 I
-2120 SEKKKNVLTVH
+2120 
-2131 VKHDGVHDTK
+2131 HDTK
-2141 KALESVAST
+2141 KALDSVAST
-2150 GKKMWDDLKK
+2150 GKKMWTELESSAKK
-2160 YSSSGVSKLKSEF
+2160 GVSALKHEF
-2173 HSFSAYYKRGWSSLA
+2173 SSFSTSYKHGWSNLQSG
-2188 RDIRKT
+2188 I
-2194 MNTFWSHMH
+2194 H
-2203 SDARGGLNRVI
+2203 
-2214 GVLNSAITQVNGV
+2214 
-2227 VKSFGG
+2227 KSFGHFWSNMRQAAG
-2233 NKVAKHAKRLAT
+2233 RGVNKVIDVLNAAIGQIDTVIRNFGGSKTAVAKARKVHYAS
-2245 GTGYFSGQRRAIT
+2245 GTGYFSNQRRAIT
-2258 KPTLAILNDGNDSPD
+2258 KPTLAILNDGNDSPE

-2335 KYWSHPVK
+2335 KYWTHPVK
-2343 TGQAMFN
+2343 TGRAMFD

-2383 MAEDKVND
+2383 MVENKVND

-2402 AVEELGQSKHYSR
+2402 AVEELGKDKHYSQ

-2446 GWALTVAGLWEHAH
+2446 NWALTVAGLWEHAH

-2471 PVFWLPDAHV
+2471 PVFWLPDTHV

-2544 VGKGFWKTIQKIAD
+2544 VGKGFWKTIQKIAE

-2697 AEHASAAESIYKV
+2697 TEHASAAESIYKV

-2797 TKPEMISTNIAI
+2797 TKPEMISTNISV
-2809 DGQTLARKLD
+2809 DGQMLAQRLD

-2826 YKHVYNTRMNRSN
+2826 FGHLYNKKMNRSN

>member
-82 VNDERQ
+82 VSDERQ
-88 GTLSDANRARWARN
+88 GTLSDANRARWTRN

-112 ISNLQHQMDADQQ
+112 ISNLQHQMDADRQ
-125 AAERLR
+125 AAERFR

-144 QTSTKSYTDTLR
+144 QTSTKSYADTLR

-180 SQLHAEISVTSSLRN
+180 SQLHAEISVTSSLKN
-195 GQQKLIASYKEEKAN
+195 SQQKLIASYKEEKAN
-210 LTELQGK
+210 LTELQNK
-217 LASRSRE
+217 LASRNSE
-224 LSLMKSKYGENS
+224 LSLMKSEYGENS

-257 NKLNGFSERIS
+257 NKLNGFSEKIS

-278 KQASKVASSYKEVA
+278 KQASKVASSYKEVS

-335 KSAFAGVGIALGGVA
+335 KSAFAGVGVALGGVA

-364 RQYVEVRNLIRTS
+364 RQYIEVRNLLQTS
-377 GESLSKSISESNEM
+377 AQNQKEYAASTKQANEM
-391 QRQGVKLSQEYG
+391 QRQGIKLSQEYG
-403 FSQHQIGQQYE
+403 FSQHQIGEQYE
-414 ELVRRGYS
+414 ELVRRGYN
-422 GTQALRAMNSMMKA
+422 GTQALGAMNSMMKA

-459 LRSENT
+459 LRSEKT
-465 AKMLSHTEKVANALA
+465 ADMLSHTERVANALA

-485 TASGFKDMGVGMSY
+485 TASGFKDMGIGASY

-512 ETSAALGELSNR
+512 EMSGALGELSNR

-547 NAKAALE
+547 NAKSALK
-554 EARLSIN
+554 EAGLSIS

-568 NLKQIDKVFSM
+568 NLKRIDTIFSM

-625 TNLINHIRRDEKTD
+625 TNLINHIRKDEKTD

-649 KSAQMQMKR
+649 KSAQMQMQR

-675 PSVNKV
+675 PAVNKV
-681 GKALA
+681 GRALA

-699 EFSKAAGNVAN
+699 NFSKWTGQIADTVAKH
-710 TIARH
+710 IP
-715 TKDIIA
+715 DVEA
-721 FGRGL
+721 FGKGL
-726 GQGLKDGYHFV
+726 ADGFNGAAKV
-737 KPIVTGLG
+737 IKPITAGITNIGKWLDKINGGSHTLSRWLG
-745 KIVGL
+745 TAVG
-750 FDRSKKGSQDTARNV
+750 FV
-765 GRIVGVFGTL
+765 GTL
-775 AVGLKLS
+775 AFAIKGIKTVGGGILAITKDTFSFGGKIKNVITGQRTEQKNLNDVLEETNNLLKKNVDLQKEFNDQQKNAGNNGSDIPSDLLDDLGEDEKDSGHLSRKQYREATEKADETYSTFRSRLRSKIKGGSGLSWKEVFKGTHSSASTAGSSSGTTFWKRLKNKIGDLSAADEISILLDVGFAGAQIADSLSTAIHAKNQNQKYSAIGEGLGGLAGGGIGLALGGEPGMLIGQQLGSQLAKYSVPKFINGFKDASKKLDLDAPSKQEGKGYLPQTPKHTVPYSWNFNRNFLDNLGYNYHVSVNNRAAELGHLFDNNWWDREGKRKNHSQLLNGADLPTSWLANTPQGVGHRLMNSAWNWFNSSGFRKWMNSDSIFKSIFGSPQYYKNGKEVSSKDLKLS
-782 KALFGGIFAIS
+782 T
-793 KDTVGTASRFVTWI
+793 KDMKVS
-807 KGGTSAQKALNAQ
+807 
-820 LAETNR
+820 
-826 LLKESVVLQKEQ
+826 
-838 YGGKSS
+838 KSS
-844 HHSSGGTGDA
+844 V
-854 LDTVSDA
+854 LPK
-861 IDDVADLKGAKSEKI
+861 IDV
-876 AKDAEKTATKAAHF
+876 
-890 WQRGWLGKLNGFNKK
+890 GK
-905 LLGKLN
+905 
-911 PKSWTNSMA
+911 W
-920 RAGDKAGKGFHL
+920 
-932 HLLKHL
+932 
-938 KGLGSKTRSLFKR
+938 
-951 DTWVNAFGKLGD
+951 W
-963 KAGNKFVRATETRLV
+963 
-978 NSRGKVKFSALF
+978 
-990 KYGSKAAEEAGSGA
+990 
-1004 GMGFLR
+1004 
-1010 KFAMHIGNGRLK
+1010 
-1022 LHGVFSNI
+1022 
-1030 LGGLTGTAEETGAK
+1030 
-1044 GATGFLGKF
+1044 
-1053 AGVLSKGAN
+1053 AGVEKQWSK
-1062 ILGIG
+1062 IK
-1067 WSAAAA
+1067 WP
-1073 GIDIVKGIRE
+1073 K
-1083 HNPEKKQKELGS
+1083 
-1095 GIGAVVGG
+1095 
-1103 GLSAAFLGPEAA
+1103 
-1115 PIGAAIG
+1115 
-1122 SAIGSALPKAI
+1122 LPK
-1133 KWGQKIGGK
+1133 
-1142 VASGMQSAI
+1142 
-1151 KNIQKDGWNGV
+1151 
-1162 AKNWND
+1162 
-1168 FWGGMGDWWDQTFD
+1168 F
-1182 VNGKGE
+1182 
-1188 KHSSKRKSK
+1188 H
-1197 KKPTISDRVIQTGVH
+1197 
-1212 VKKSDVAN
+1212 
-1220 VKAMSKALSTYA
+1220 
-1232 DSLAKVKSELKHNDP
+1232 
-1247 SGELN
+1247 
-1252 KVNNFLKSHTSEWKK
+1252 
-1267 TAQPIKDIGDAFKY
+1267 
-1281 LAKFAGSVAKR
+1281 
-1292 DAFKAFNNDL
+1292 L
-1302 PKLDEQLHKHG
+1302 PKLDLGKWWGGVKKWWSKIKWPKLPKFHLPKLDLGKWWGGVKKWWSKIKWPKRPKIKLPKVDLKKWSQNRVKDIKSGWNGFIDWATQIGRNSNKNLKHG
-1313 DSIKKGINKITDAL
+1313 WKGMQSWAKGVHNNTKKGWNGFASWNHRLSKNANQLFKSAWKSMGSFSSEISKAF
-1327 KGGKKGTTL
+1327 KGGWKGTTSWFGDL
-1336 ISRFKSLDGQL
+1336 GHSMIRNF
-1347 TNTTSSFKKL
+1347 
-1357 NSHLNKTADDFK
+1357 
-1369 SIKKITDEFTGKKNP
+1369 
-1384 FKAMADGLDKLK
+1384 
-1396 SSLKKNASDIKS
+1396 KNAFSGIGDWVSDRVQDIQDAWS
-1408 YISTLKKAFE
+1408 GA
-1418 SKKGKNF
+1418 SKHVKNF
-1425 AEIVQEA
+1425 
-1432 AKPLGKM
+1432 
-1439 AGSFKSMKSSVPP
+1439 FT
-1452 ISKGVKN
+1452 KGH
-1459 IASNIKSL
+1459 
-1467 SKGGKKGGAITK
+1467 
-1479 VANEFDTFQKH
+1479 F
-1490 LYKDRGSIKKS
+1490 
-1501 LSSINSTLTGKK
+1501 
-1513 GFVSHVNNVNNS
+1513 
-1525 IKKLKGTFG
+1525 
-1534 SLASNTK
+1534 
-1541 SFASNLRTAASAI
+1541 
-1554 KTLSA
+1554 
-1559 KKHSLD
+1559 
-1565 SLSSS
+1565 
-1570 IKGLY
+1570 
-1575 KTVNAYKFG
+1575 
-1584 SKIASQAKTA
+1584 
-1594 SKALSGKSSFAS
+1594 
-1606 KFSSAAKSVKST
+1606 
-1618 ESSVANTFKSLKTSV
+1618 
-1633 VSSFKSMWSQVKS
+1633 
-1646 DTNDALDDIVS
+1646 
-1657 GINDSVDS
+1657 
-1665 INDSLDSMEGAD
+1665 
-1677 EHHKAK
+1677 
-1683 HAHAK
+1683 
-1688 HLANGTGPVTKTTL
+1688 ANGTGPITKMTL

-1723 NGMLEFLKGVNV
+1723 NGMLEFLKGANV

-1754 LGIRHFANG
+1754 LGIRRFANG

-1777 HKILGVTQSVLK
+1777 HKILGVSQSILK
-1789 SVNTISSKISKLK
+1789 SVNSISSKISKLK
-1802 SSSKSSKLHDA
+1802 SNSKASKLHDA
-1813 AYSSSSSSSRS
+1813 AYSSSSSSNSRY
-1824 TSRSKNSEKKPKS
+1824 TSRSKKNEKKPKS

-1874 DLGLKSAKGSSA
+1874 DLGLKSAKGASA
-1886 AVKASRGLLKR
+1886 AVKTSKGLLKR

-1958 RRARRKR
+1958 RKARRKR

-2015 ALNALLKKIKGNHKF
+2015 VLNALLKKIKGNHKF

-2095 IHVKH
+2095 IHVNH

-2131 VKHDGVHDTK
+2131 VKHDGVHETK
-2141 KALESVAST
+2141 KALESVASA

-2203 SDARGGLNRVI
+2203 SDAKDGLNHVI

-2245 GTGYFSGQRRAIT
+2245 GTGYFSGQRKAIT
-2258 KPTLAILNDGNDSPD
+2258 KPTLAILNDGNDSPE

-2322 GTGALKQLYELAK
+2322 GTGALKQLYKLAK

-2343 TGQAMFN
+2343 TGRAMFN

-2383 MAEDKVND
+2383 MVENKVND

-2402 AVEELGQSKHYSR
+2402 AVEELGKDKHYSQ

-2446 GWALTVAGLWEHAH
+2446 NWALTVADLWEHAH

-2471 PVFWLPDAHV
+2471 PVFWLPDEHV
-2481 GIYAGHGRYYSAYGP
+2481 GVYAGHGRYYSAYGP
-2496 NDGGPV
+2496 DPGGPV
-2502 GMQAVAP
+2502 GMQPVGP

-2525 SKGVKVKAN
+2525 SKDVKVKAN

-2544 VGKGFWKTIQKIAD
+2544 VGKGFWKTIQKIAE

-2608 ESGGLNPSAI
+2608 ESSGLNPSAI